1 MDKQCYRSLA
11 LFHIADAPRRG
22 LNLFSLCDWLVPY
35 HGLTSLR
42 RCGSIRFL
50 QFLRAVLA
58 ANLDGSSAD
67 LDVNDI
73 GVERAV
79 TSCTSSFRHDFSPSR
94 NSGEI
99 SRPRT
104 LDWALSESLAISV
117 HSKLAMQGGAFEF
130 RGGTAVKLAECGA
143 EVAVTGEAKIESQ
156 SGQVIVA

>member
-1 MDKQCYRSLA
+1 MDKQCYWSLA

-22 LNLFSLCDWLVPY
+22 LNLFSLCDWLVPF
-35 HGLTSLR
+35 HELTSLC

-67 LDVNDI
+67 LNLNDI
-73 GVERAV
+73 GVQLAV

-94 NSGEI
+94 NSSEI

-104 LDWALSESLAISV
+104 QTSALSESLAISV
-117 HSKLAMQGGAFEF
+117 QFQISD
-130 RGGTAVKLAECGA
+130 AERS
-143 EVAVTGEAKIESQ
+143 V
-156 SGQVIVA
+156 